1 MPHPRSVVIDSYFAV
16 EDCDVSL
23 YCAEDVWSLA
33 LDQRAFGP
41 RQLIIAFGDA
51 DGRMVGVTHT
61 PREDPP
67 ELTFGFCVEH
77 FLQRA
82 DADVAMAFC
91 DEPVTATEI
100 TPRVLARWSLAREI
114 ADDHGVE
121 LLDWIACDDHEFRS
135 ARLVEL
141 CDRREGAGGLS

>member
-1 MPHPRSVVIDSYFAV
+1 VPYPCSVVLDSYLTC
-16 EDCDVSL
+16 EDCDLSL
-23 YCAEDVWSLA
+23 YCARDVWSLA

-41 RQLIIAFGDA
+41 RRLVIAFGDD
-51 DGRMVGVTHT
+51 DGRMLGLTHT
-61 PREDPP
+61 PREEPP
-67 ELTFGFCVEH
+67 ELTFGFCIEH

-82 DADVAMAFC
+82 DTDVAIAYC

-100 TPRVLARWSLAREI
+100 TPRIRARWSLAREI
-114 ADDHGVE
+114 ADDLGIE

-141 CDRREGAGGLS
+141 YDRGRGLAR